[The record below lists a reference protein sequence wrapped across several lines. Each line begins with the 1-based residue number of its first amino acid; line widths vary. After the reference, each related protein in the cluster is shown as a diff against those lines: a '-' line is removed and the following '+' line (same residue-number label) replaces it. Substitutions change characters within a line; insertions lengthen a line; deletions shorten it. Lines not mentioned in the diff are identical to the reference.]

1 MKAAF
6 VKAPAQVEFRDV
18 PIPELGPRDVLVK
31 IAACGVCGTDVHFA
45 FHLANEWQAMGHE
58 LAGIVAQVGAAVT
71 RVRPGDR
78 VTLECDAP
86 CGQCADC
93 RRGYT
98 IRCKFGAGFYAK
110 KPGYAEYI
118 WAPELIVVPVGDL
131 DLKAAALIEP
141 FTVALGAVDKVKPTL
156 DDTVLVIGPGTIG
169 LMALAACRAM
179 GAHKTILAGRSH
191 SVARLKLGEDL
202 GADRVVRTDQED
214 LAAVIAREFPGGV
227 DKVISTAHPST
238 VEQAVELINK
248 GGIITYIGRDND
260 EDNTQI
266 SFNARLFHFK
276 GLELRPF
283 ADQASPYFGRAVE
296 YLRRGMLPI
305 DRFISHT
312 YPLDRLEQALHTAA
326 YDRDKAVKVVVT
338 MGNAD

>member
-1 MKAAF
+1 MKAAY
-6 VKAPAQVEFRDV
+6 VKAPAQVEFREV
-18 PIPELGPRDVLVK
+18 PIPELGPLDVLVK

-45 FHLANEWQAMGHE
+45 FHLATDWQAMGHE
-58 LAGIVAQVGAAVT
+58 LSGVVAQVGPAVT

-78 VTLECDAP
+78 VTVECDAP

-118 WAPELIVVPVGDL
+118 TVPELIVVPIGDL
-131 DLKAAALIEP
+131 DLKAGALIEP
-141 FTVALGAVDKVKPTL
+141 FTVALGAVDKVRPTV

-169 LMALAACRAM
+169 LMALATCRMM
-179 GAHKTILAGRSH
+179 GARKTILAGRSH
-191 SVARLKLGEDL
+191 SVARLKLGEAL
-202 GADRVVRTDQED
+202 GADRVVRIDREY
-214 LAAVIAREFPGGV
+214 LATVVAREFPGGV
-227 DKVISTAHPST
+227 DKIINTGHPSA
-238 VEQAVELINK
+238 VGQAVDLINK

-266 SFNARLFHFK
+266 AFNARLFHFK

-283 ADQASPYFGRAVE
+283 ADQASPFFCRAAE
-296 YLRRGMLPI
+296 YLKRGVLPV
-305 DRFISHT
+305 DRFITHI
-312 YPLDRLEQALHTAA
+312 YPLEQVEQALKTAA
-326 YDRDKAVKVVVT
+326 YDRENAVKVVVT
-338 MGNAD
+338 MDGVS